1 MTNKYDIPSS
11 AECQTYEE
19 GQSKPFDLKNYCS
32 PLSDTCNDLKYLL
45 FEFQIDIVTTD
56 TVDLHTHLTSGGA
69 ASKDEESTQ
78 NTTVLLRMGP
88 YRCENLPDI
97 LVECPISHPFFVK
110 DKGKAT

>member
-1 MTNKYDIPSS
+1 M
-11 AECQTYEE
+11 
-19 GQSKPFDLKNYCS
+19 
-32 PLSDTCNDLKYLL
+32 YLL

-88 YRCENLPDI
+88 HRCENLPDI

-110 DKGKAT
+110 DKGKTTNSLFMCQDEDETKTESFCSF